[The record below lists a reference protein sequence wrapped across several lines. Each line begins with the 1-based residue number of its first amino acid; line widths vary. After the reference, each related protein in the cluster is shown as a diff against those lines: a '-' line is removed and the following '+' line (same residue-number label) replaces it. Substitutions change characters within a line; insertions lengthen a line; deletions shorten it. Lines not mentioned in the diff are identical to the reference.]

1 MTPEMK
7 AALLELLQGGDSP
20 AGGSHPDAAQDYA
33 QICEVVENKLA
44 PVFTMIGEELK
55 NQREEIAG
63 LKDII
68 YKMVTSFSD
77 SVGQYKRQGL
87 QSTIMGKYGS
97 DLEALKPVYADFRGS
112 DIVEDLLGALMEADG
127 NPEELAGQFIEQ
139 AKGKFGKYL
148 GGVPASGKE
157 VSVEIEAGGEPVVEE
172 KAEEVAEEKAP
183 ESDGKQD
190 DPAMK
195 ILNQVRSLR
204 GARKTA

>member
-7 AALLELLQGGDSP
+7 AALLQMLQGGDSP
-20 AGGSHPDAAQDYA
+20 AGGHADAAQDYE

-55 NQREEIAG
+55 SQREEIAG

-77 SVGQYKRQGL
+77 SVGQHKRQGL

-97 DLEALKPVYADFRGS
+97 DLEALKPVYSDFRGS
-112 DIVEDLLGALMEADG
+112 DIVEDLIGALMEADG

-148 GGVPASGKE
+148 GGTPAPGKE
-157 VSVEIEAGGEPVVEE
+157 VSVEIEAVGEPVAEE

-183 ESDGKQD
+183 EADGKQD